1 MYLPYPPQTL
11 SYPPASAA
19 RYNGARALVNIGLD
33 HPRPSV
39 DARAPRA
46 CALYYLLR
54 LQATLLCNG
63 PLVTDLP
70 LSYNCGR
77 TLPRGGRYWSRDLAM
92 RLGFAVK
99 VLGQPGLK
107 SHDTRRWQNDP
118 HLSVSL
124 AYLRDIFLY
133 LERQDIHMYRLA
145 ADLAPY
151 VTHPDLP
158 QFHSQIEEC
167 ATELTTLGE
176 MASELDL
183 RLSFHLPL
191 VSVLNAEDER
201 VARQT
206 VEQAGAHAKILDG
219 LALGPEAVIV
229 AHVGGVYGDK
239 ERALARF
246 VERYESLPMSA
257 RRRLVLENDDKRF
270 SVADIAWVSRETGIP
285 LVFDLLH
292 HLNHNPQDMA
302 VLEALDTCLR
312 TWPAGVRPK
321 VHFSSPRTAMRIIE
335 RKGSARGTKSLTMR
349 APRPHQHADFVD
361 PFRFVDFIEEASR
374 YDLAEFDVMLEAKG
388 KDLALLHLREELAR
402 LAPDVTV
409 E

>member
-1 MYLPYPPQTL
+1 
-11 SYPPASAA
+11 
-19 RYNGARALVNIGLD
+19 
-33 HPRPSV
+33 
-39 DARAPRA
+39 
-46 CALYYLLR
+46 
-54 LQATLLCNG
+54 
-63 PLVTDLP
+63 
-70 LSYNCGR
+70 
-77 TLPRGGRYWSRDLAM
+77 M

-167 ATELTTLGE
+167 ATELTTLGQ
-176 MASELDL
+176 MISQLDL

-191 VSVLNAEDER
+191 VSVLNAEDDR

-206 VEQAGAHAKILDG
+206 ARQAEAHAKILDG
-219 LALGPEAVIV
+219 LGMGPEAVIV
-229 AHVGGVYGDK
+229 THVGGVYGDK

-246 VERYESLPMSA
+246 VERYERLSLSS

-270 SVADIAWVSRETGIP
+270 SVTDIAWVNRETGTP
-285 LVFDLLH
+285 LVFDHLH
-292 HLNHNPQDMA
+292 HLNHNPQGIA
-302 VLEALDTCLR
+302 VVEALDTCLR
-312 TWPAGVRPK
+312 TWPTGVRPK

-335 RKGSARGTKSLTMR
+335 RKGSPGGTKNVVMR
-349 APRPHQHADFVD
+349 APRPHQHADFLD
-361 PFRFVDFIEEASR
+361 PFRFVDFVKEATR
-374 YDLAEFDVMLEAKG
+374 CDLAEFDVMLEAKG
-388 KDLALLHLREELAR
+388 KDLALLHLREELVR
-402 LAPDVTV
+402 FAPDVTV

>member
-1 MYLPYPPQTL
+1 
-11 SYPPASAA
+11 
-19 RYNGARALVNIGLD
+19 
-33 HPRPSV
+33 
-39 DARAPRA
+39 
-46 CALYYLLR
+46 
-54 LQATLLCNG
+54 
-63 PLVTDLP
+63 
-70 LSYNCGR
+70 
-77 TLPRGGRYWSRDLAM
+77 M

-99 VLGQPGLK
+99 VLGQTGLK

-133 LERQDIHMYRLA
+133 LQRQDVHMYRMA

-167 ATELTTLGE
+167 ATELTTLGKL
-176 MASELDL
+176 ASELDL

-191 VSVLNAEDER
+191 VSVLNAEDDR

-206 VEQAGAHAKILDG
+206 VQQAEAHAKILDG
-219 LALGPEAVIV
+219 LQLGPQAVIV
-229 AHVGGVYGDK
+229 THVGGVYGDK
-239 ERALARF
+239 DRALARF
-246 VERYESLPMSA
+246 VERYESLAVSA

-270 SVADIAWVSRETGIP
+270 SVADIAWVNRETGIP
-285 LVFDLLH
+285 LVFDHLH
-292 HLNHNPQDMA
+292 HLNHDPQGME
-302 VLEALDTCLR
+302 VKEALDTCLR

-321 VHFSSPRTAMRIIE
+321 IHFSSPRTAMRIIE
-335 RKGSARGTKSLTMR
+335 RRGSPGGAKSLIMR

-361 PFRFVDFIEEASR
+361 PFQFLDFVEEATR
-374 YDLAEFDVMLEAKG
+374 HDVPEFDVMLEAKG

-402 LAPDVTV
+402 FAPDVTV